1 MHVSTQRHPQ
11 DCTRSDASCTLV
23 AVTGST
29 FSNNRAKTSGGAIFT
44 QDPSVLRY
52 SCSPEDTE
60 TPPELYQ
67 ADALEELEMLESTK
81 DMCPDWTTNE
91 AELYGPVIASYARSV
106 RGFAI
111 GNGQDDSE
119 RPIENN
125 ELVSGNHRSGDSLPM
140 LLVEIVDGYG
150 QSPAIGEGD
159 AFVQATMYSPN
170 GLFSGEFNTQVNE
183 KRKSFPP
190 ISGFQRPGRYEIR
203 MNFSEPG
210 LEPLSVEVEV
220 RECQLGESV
229 QGDGALCVRCSGSQY
244 NFDPDASMCL
254 PCPDNGNCTTD
265 VIHPN
270 RGYWHRTP
278 CSRHVQQCVSR
289 EACDFSG
296 REDALNDLTREMET
310 CEIEETLDRDYSEAQ
325 CKKVRLL
332 SATTIANHSALL
344 GLHWFPVWRL

>member
-1 MHVSTQRHPQ
+1 M
-11 DCTRSDASCTLV
+11 

-44 QDPSVLRY
+44 QDPNVLRY
-52 SCSPEDTE
+52 SCWSKDTE

-67 ADALEELEMLESTK
+67 TDALEALELLKSTK
-81 DMCPDWTTNE
+81 DMCPDWTANQ
-91 AELYGPVIASYARSV
+91 ADLYGPVIASYARSV
-106 RGFAI
+106 SGFAI

-150 QSPAIGEGD
+150 QSPALGEGD
-159 AFVQATMYSPN
+159 AFVQATMYSPD

-183 KRKSFPP
+183 KQKSFPP

-203 MNFSEPG
+203 MNFSEPS

-220 RECQLGESV
+220 RECQLGEFA
-229 QGDGALCVRCSGSQY
+229 QENLTLCVRCSGSQY
-244 NFDPDASMCL
+244 NFDSDASMCL
-254 PCPDNGNCTTD
+254 PCPENGNCTTN

-270 RGYWHRTP
+270 KGYWHRSP

-296 REDALNDLTREMET
+296 REDALNDLTNEIET

-325 CKKVRLL
+325 CKKVWLF
-332 SATTIANHSALL
+332 SAMKLPIIL
-344 GLHWFPVWRL
+344 PY